1 MDNAPLA
8 VVTGASRGLGRLVAE
23 ALSRAGARL
32 LLVARDHHALLEVAG
47 ALPDA
52 RVLAVDVS
60 QADAAAII
68 GAAAE
73 QLGGA
78 DILINNAAIQGP
90 IGPALDVDAAEFE
103 HTLRVDLLA
112 PWALIRTLAPQMIA
126 REAGW
131 IVNVSGGGATGPRPM
146 FAAYGVA
153 KTALVRLTE
162 TLAAEIGPK
171 GVRVNA
177 VAPGAFRSRM
187 SEEVL
192 AAPAAAG
199 AQEASVAARLVAED
213 DDAAAKKAAELIA
226 YLVLGDGRNL
236 TGRLISAV
244 WDPWPRLHERADE
257 LAASDIYTLR
267 RITPG
272 DRGKDWTR

>member
-112 PWALIRTLAPQMIA
+112 PMALIRTLAPQMIA

>member
-1 MDNAPLA
+1 VDNAPLA

-112 PWALIRTLAPQMIA
+112 PMALIRTLAPQMIA

>member
-1 MDNAPLA
+1 VDNAPLA